1 MTQTMK
7 KIYVQPQIKNVVF
20 SPMPLMANSDVMNM
34 KDYYTADN
42 EVDNGGAGV
51 LSRRDNVWYD
61 DEE

>member
-7 KIYVQPQIKNVVF
+7 KIYVQPQIKNVVL